1 MGTFERIRQTSPYLL
16 AVFAVVFVGFFVI
29 SDLDPSSMMNRGVD
43 YQSAAIAEVNGEKIL
58 YRDFAQ
64 NVNDRIEQQRQQ
76 NPDPDIEINNV
87 QIQKDIW
94 NEMLEDIL
102 VKQQAD
108 KAGIYVSVGELRDI
122 MLENP
127 PDYLRRPFTDS
138 LGNFDKRSYQE
149 IITNPEAIMD
159 RLPQNMTQLEK
170 NSVVEQYREDLINI
184 EELLRKQKLMQSL
197 QMLVGNSN
205 SIISPAFAEQ
215 EYINNNSQS
224 TVNFIY
230 FNHRTVSDKDIEVTD
245 QEIQEYYNK
254 HKAEY
259 DQEAQRKLKF
269 VAFTISPNE
278 KDSALA
284 NKNIQRISR
293 DLGSANTFEERD
305 SIFTKRF
312 REMRGELH
320 DYTFITDLDAQK
332 ATYIT
337 PLQNKEVVGP
347 IVLRDGTYFLRKEGT
362 REGENMSVKASHIL
376 VLFNQNKDS
385 ALAVAKKIKSE
396 VTTNTFA
403 IKAAE
408 LSEDKG
414 SARQGGDLGY
424 FTENQMVKPFEEAVF
439 AAAVGSIIGPVESQF
454 GYHIIY
460 VEDKKS
466 EEISYSEIKISPT
479 VSRMTRK
486 RIAREA
492 KEFQLDL
499 EEGMSFDS
507 AAAKYERPARETQF
521 FSISQP
527 VLGSLY
533 LSAKAFELEIG
544 NLLGPMEMDNYGII
558 VAQLVEA
565 MPKGLAP
572 LDFMREKIVSNILDQ
587 KKIDLLEPRAKEVY
601 SKVKS
606 LDSLSRFNTEDPTL
620 QIGSAVEVLM
630 NGTVPKVGRD
640 IAFTTEVF
648 NQPVG
653 KISAPIKG
661 ERGYYIVQVLNK
673 NTPSAQQIQE
683 NLAAELS
690 KMQQKAIQSAYFQWF
705 NTIKKNAEINDY
717 RNKFYKE
724 Y

>member
-29 SDLDPSSMMNRGVD
+29 SDLDPSSFMNRGVD

-58 YRDFAQ
+58 YKDFAQ

-76 NPDPDIEINNV
+76 NPDPEVEINHV
-87 QIQKDIW
+87 QVQRDIW

-108 KAGIYVSVGELRDI
+108 KAGIYVSVGELRDVL
-122 MLENP
+122 LENP

-138 LGNFDKRSYQE
+138 LGNFDKRAYQE
-149 IITNPEAIMD
+149 IITNPESIMD
-159 RLPQNMTQLEK
+159 RLPQNMTQMEK
-170 NSVVEQYREDLINI
+170 RTIVDQYRQDLISI
-184 EELLRKQKLMQSL
+184 EEMLRKQKLMQSL
-197 QMLVGNSN
+197 QMLVGSSN
-205 SIISPAFAEQ
+205 SIISTAFAEQ
-215 EYINNNSQS
+215 EYLNNNSQA

-230 FNHRTVSDKDIEVTD
+230 FNPKNVSDKDIEVTD

-254 HKAEY
+254 HKSEY
-259 DQEAQRKLKF
+259 EQEAQRKLKF
-269 VAFTISPNE
+269 VAFKIAPND

-293 DLGSANTFEERD
+293 DISSAKTFEQRD

-320 DYTFITDLDAQK
+320 DYKFITDMDAQK

-337 PLQNKEVVGP
+337 PLIDKEVIGP
-347 IVLRDGTYFLRKEGT
+347 VVLRDGTYFFRKEGT

-385 ALAVAKKIKSE
+385 ALAEAKKIKSE
-396 VTTNTFA
+396 VTTQNFA

-424 FTENQMVKPFEEAVF
+424 FSENQMVKPFEEAAF
-439 AAAVGSIIGPVESQF
+439 AAPVGSIVGPVESQF

-466 EEISYSEIKISPT
+466 EEISFSEIKISPT

-499 EEGMSFDS
+499 EQGMNFDS

-521 FSISQP
+521 FTISQP
-527 VLGSLY
+527 VIGSMY
-533 LSAKAFELEIG
+533 LSAKAFELEVGELI
-544 NLLGPMEMDNYGII
+544 GPMEMDNYGIV
-558 VAQLVEA
+558 VAQLVES
-565 MPKGLAP
+565 MPEGYAP
-572 LDFMREKIVSNILDQ
+572 LDFMKDKITSIIIQ
-587 KKIDLLEPRAKEVY
+587 EKKIALLEPRAKEVF
-601 SKVKS
+601 SKVQN
-606 LDSLSRFNTEDPTL
+606 LDSLSKYTTEDPTL
-620 QIGSAVEVLM
+620 QISTMSEIKK
-630 NGTVPKVGRD
+630 NGLVPKVGRD
-640 IAFTTEVF
+640 IIFATEVF
-648 NQPVG
+648 NLPTG

-661 ERGYYIVQVLNK
+661 EKGYYIAQVVDRNVP
-673 NTPSAQQIQE
+673 TAQQIQE
-683 NLAAELS
+683 NLAQELG
-690 KMQQKAIQSAYFQWF
+690 KMQQTAMQSSYFQWF
-705 NTIKKNAEINDY
+705 NTIKKEADIKDY
-717 RNKFYKE
+717 RSKFYKE